1 MGVWCSLRFNP
12 HGAAAAAVVGVAGL
26 LLIGAFYSLP
36 GVDEPSTVQE
46 DEDMPFAGI
55 VDALDAGHDAPA
67 GESVARTLRAV
78 ADAHNVPVGEPG
90 TCPSLAQAVGL
101 HAERFGVPTPMPPL
115 AEIPAGLD
123 EALACL
129 LYAVH
134 QANLAMDRTFDG
146 LTDTEINALHEA
158 ATEKR
163 PLSPAL
169 LALLEGRDHAYNLAA
184 AIHAAEA
191 VDHAVVLLEGLQAS
205 GARLPPIDL
214 EPILRFTPEASTT
227 YERNYAVIVDMAGD
241 DVYDNHAGGVF
252 VAAGSGIWEVEEGSG
267 YVGTNVLGQNVVV
280 GGNVQ
285 DSDAVLS
292 SSLVLDHGGDD
303 TYGVKH
309 PPTLKDASEGC
320 TEEDLVPM
328 VVTAGAGAIGT
339 GMLFDL
345 GGNDTFIGRSASQ
358 GAGHLLGVGVLYS
371 GGGDDTFEAIRLA
384 QGSGLFGGI
393 GLLINNEGKNT
404 YQAQAPPGGSWNGD
418 LLFCDEDARYV
429 QGSGFTS
436 RPGHSVP
443 SVGILAD
450 LGGDTS
456 YASERKAQGFGQGP
470 GLALLYDRTGDD
482 RYHALELS
490 QGAAQGRNADTHPQ
504 SPWGGG
510 LAVLFEREGDDAY
523 TLLGDF
529 RGYRGQGYS
538 LGQPGDEPLPE
549 PQEAI
554 GWAVTRNEAIGLHSD
569 HGGTD
574 DYAGPPGRGDDTVHM
589 DGVLGLFINREQGN
603 GPT

>member
-1 MGVWCSLRFNP
+1 MGVWCSLRFKMP
-12 HGAAAAAVVGVAGL
+12 GAAAVLAVAGL
-26 LLIGAFYSLP
+26 LLSGAFYDVP
-36 GVDEPSTVQE
+36 GVGPQAPRLE
-46 DEDMPFAGI
+46 DGPHSGI
-55 VDALDAGHDAPA
+55 VHALDAGRGEPA
-67 GESVARTLRAV
+67 GEAVSRTLRAV
-78 ADAHNVPVGEPG
+78 AEAHDVPVGEPE
-90 TCPSLAQAVGL
+90 TCPSLAHAVAL
-101 HAERFGVPTPMPPL
+101 HADRLGAPAPTVPVTVPS
-115 AEIPAGLD
+115 ALD

-129 LYAVH
+129 LHAVH
-134 QANLAMDRTFDG
+134 QSNLALDRTFDG
-146 LTDTEINALHEA
+146 LTNTELMTLFEA
-158 ATEKR
+158 AIEER

-169 LALLEGRDHAYNLAA
+169 YALLEGRDHAHNLAA

-191 VDHAVVLLEGLQAS
+191 VDQAVLLLEGLQAS
-205 GARLPPIDL
+205 ATPLPEVDL
-214 EPILRFTPEASTT
+214 EPILRFTPQGSTV
-227 YERNYAVIVDMAGD
+227 YERNYALIVDMDGD
-241 DVYDNHAGGVF
+241 DTYDNHAGGVF

-267 YVGTNVLGQNVVV
+267 YFGTDVLGQNIVV

-285 DSDAVLS
+285 DSDAVIS
-292 SSLVLDHGGDD
+292 SSLVLDLAGDD
-303 TYGVKH
+303 QYGVKH
-309 PPTLKDASEGC
+309 PPILKDASEGC
-320 TEEDLVPM
+320 TEEDLIRM

-393 GLLINNEGKNT
+393 GLLINDEGQNT
-404 YQAQAPPGGSWNGD
+404 YQAQSPPGGAWNGD
-418 LLFCDEDARYV
+418 LLFCDTDARYV

-456 YASERKAQGFGQGP
+456 YMSDRKAHGFGQGP

-482 RYHALELS
+482 SYHALELA

-510 LAVLFEREGDDAY
+510 LAVLFDREGDDDY
-523 TLLGDF
+523 TLLGGDH
-529 RGYRGQGYS
+529 GHRGQGYS
-538 LGQPGDEPLPE
+538 LGQPGDEPLPD
-549 PQEAI
+549 PQGAI
-554 GWAVTRNEAIGLHSD
+554 GWAMARNEAIGLHLDAGGSD
-569 HGGTD
+569 S
-574 DYAGPPGRGDDTVHM
+574 YQGPDGRGDDVVHM
-589 DGVLGLFINREQGN
+589 DGVVGLFINHEQDEGT
-603 GPT
+603 P